1 MTDLLAVI
9 HHAIDSEIQTPD
21 WTSHE
26 EDQEN
31 IADAARAVLAALTD
45 PAHRVAVI
53 DGLLC
58 HRVLESAGVWDAPDV
73 TDDQIVELENAR
85 EAALERFQAASAAAG
100 VADPPIPE
108 PAPRTPEARD
118 HHKRVIDRENRLC
131 EATAEEWDAYE
142 AAIAAVDERKELRDR
157 VTVFYEDEDRPD
169 DAVLLLRVAQ

>member
-9 HHAIDSEIQTPD
+9 HHAIDSEIQTPQ

-31 IADAARAVLAALTD
+31 IADAARAVLAALVD

-73 TDDQIVELENAR
+73 TDDQIVELEKEVDAAR
-85 EAALERFQAASAAAG
+85 DRFRAEAKAAEE
-100 VADPPIPE
+100 ADPPIPE
-108 PAPRTPEARD
+108 PQRHDPEART
-118 HHKRVIDRENRLC
+118 HLERVTARENRLC
-131 EATAEEWDAYE
+131 GATAEEWDAYE
-142 AAIAAVDERKELRDR
+142 DALAAVDERKELRDR